1 MADYN
6 WECVALNW
14 ERVELEQ
21 DIINAISAFET
32 KTHRKVLGV
41 EIDRQVLGVLE
52 GEEFVSTNVHCVIED
67 NNNKDD

>member
-1 MADYN
+1 MMADS
-6 WECVALNW
+6 NW

-21 DIINAISAFET
+21 NILDAISAFET

-52 GEEFVSTNVHCVIED
+52 GEEFVSTRVHCEIER
-67 NNNKDD
+67 NNNKND